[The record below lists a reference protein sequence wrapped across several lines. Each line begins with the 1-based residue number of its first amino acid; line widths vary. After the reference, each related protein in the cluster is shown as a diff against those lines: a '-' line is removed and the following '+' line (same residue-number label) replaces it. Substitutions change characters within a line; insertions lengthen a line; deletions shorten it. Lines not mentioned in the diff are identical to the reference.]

1 MSFHKAT
8 FYRETYTA
16 PLSHIERAIAGLLAE
31 EGPMTSLE
39 LSRRL
44 KHINSYDQGLTSIRV
59 HVHRLRT
66 RLEPLGWS
74 VTRNVGGSRSF
85 GSGANAYAVY
95 ELRRIADA
103 VE

>member
-8 FYRETYTA
+8 FYRETYTVH
-16 PLSHIERAIAGLLAE
+16 LSHIERAIAGLLAE
-31 EGPMTSLE
+31 EGPLSSLE

-44 KHINSYDQGLTSIRV
+44 KHVNSYDQGLTSIRV

-66 RLEPLGWS
+66 RLEPFGWS
-74 VTRNVGGSRSF
+74 VTRNVGGSRAF
-85 GSGANAYAVY
+85 GSGGNAYAVY